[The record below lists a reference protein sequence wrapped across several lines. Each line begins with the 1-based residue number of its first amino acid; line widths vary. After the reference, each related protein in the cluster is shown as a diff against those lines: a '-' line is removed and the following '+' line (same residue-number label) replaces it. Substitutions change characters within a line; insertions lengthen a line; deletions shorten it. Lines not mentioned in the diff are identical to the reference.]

1 MSSHPESRQTPDP
14 SASGKVDSAGGWL
27 EQARIYLGEMYPPLP
42 RFLLAAAWF
51 YAIYLGL
58 AAYHGD
64 PVALLGT
71 VPAVGVLTY
80 FVLFL
85 FLRLSD
91 ELKDRRVDRVHFPD
105 RSVPSGRVSMAWVRT
120 TWAGSL
126 GVLVLLQ
133 IPVGFSPAF
142 LVLVG
147 YALLMSRYFFLGRW
161 IASSLLLA
169 FVTHNPVGFVL
180 NLYAISLFS
189 EATGHPTLQA
199 FHLALAFLLWLPAP
213 IWEVARKI
221 RAPSEE
227 TSYQTYSS
235 ILGPRRAGVAAAAG
249 AIGFALLGLA
259 LAESAGLGLLGRGG
273 LVLASG
279 VFAVRCLWFAAAP
292 KPERSGL
299 RAPAE
304 LWALTCLV
312 VWCLDLLVTHP
323 NVWIPL

>member
-1 MSSHPESRQTPDP
+1 MSSLPGP
-14 SASGKVDSAGGWL
+14 SASSRTDSARGWFG
-27 EQARIYLGEMYPPLP
+27 QARIYLDEMYPPLS
-42 RFLLAAAWF
+42 RFLLAAVWV

-64 PVALLGT
+64 TVTLLGT
-71 VPAVGVLTY
+71 VPAVGTLTY
-80 FVLFL
+80 FVLLL

-91 ELKDRRVDRVHFPD
+91 ELKDRRADRIHFPD
-105 RSVPSGRVSMAWVRT
+105 RSVPSGRVSIAWVRA

-126 GVLVLLQ
+126 VVLVLLQ

-147 YALLMSRYFFLGRW
+147 YALLMSRYFFLRRW
-161 IASSLLLA
+161 IASNLLLA
-169 FVTHNPVGFVL
+169 FVTHNPVGFIL
-180 NLYAISLFS
+180 NLYVISLFS
-189 EATGHPTLQA
+189 EATGHPTLA
-199 FHLALAFLLWLPAP
+199 PFHLALAFLLWLPTP
-213 IWEVARKI
+213 VWEVARKI

-249 AIGFALLGLA
+249 AVLFALLGLA

-279 VFAVRCLWFAAAP
+279 LFAVRCLWFATAP
-292 KPERSGL
+292 EPERSGL

-304 LWALTCLV
+304 LWALTSLM
-312 VWCLDLLVTHP
+312 VWCLDLIVTHP
-323 NVWIPL
+323 SVWTLV